1 MDLYSYIKSYRDLL
15 TEGRVRDIFTKIA
28 SGIKHCHDNNIMHRD
43 IKPENVLV
51 RLDHHGQIK
60 DLKISDFGQSCKIY
74 KNTIASGK
82 FGTVGYMAPEVI

>member
-1 MDLYSYIKSYRDLL
+1 
-15 TEGRVRDIFTKIA
+15 
-28 SGIKHCHDNNIMHRD
+28 MHRD

-51 RLDHHGQIK
+51 RVDDDGRIK

-74 KNTIASGK
+74 KNTMPSCK